1 MKAMKKG
8 GPTSLDQKKYGR
20 NVAKAM
26 NQMGKLAKGGAIA
39 SMRKMMPM
47 KKKV

>member
-20 NVAKAM
+20 NLAKAM
-26 NQMGKLAKGGAIA
+26 NQVGKLAKGGAA
-39 SMRKMMPM
+39 SLRKMMPM